1 MEVKMK
7 SSPSG
12 HAHIFMIVLSHGP
25 AQLILSPSMKL
36 HIQIHVSLEHGVIGP
51 YQGEFMNLSQSMYG
65 APVRRMGLVP
75 ANQRKIGSHH
85 ATLILKKDTPTGI
98 RTQIIVTR
106 KSETNSNNLVT
117 SIVFLLEAEDRQ
129 RVDDAE
135 RQSIRAEAEEGK
147 LPKGEMG
154 SKQWV
159 EGDCRESLFHKS

>member
-1 MEVKMK
+1 MK

-25 AQLILSPSMKL
+25 AQLILFPSMKL
-36 HIQIHVSLEHGVIGP
+36 HIQIHVSLEHGVIG
-51 YQGEFMNLSQSMYG
+51 SMYG

-98 RTQIIVTR
+98 TTQINVTR

-117 SIVFLLEAEDRQ
+117 SIVFLLEAENRQ
-129 RVDDAE
+129 RVVDAE